1 MNVTS
6 DQQTDTQDQPQG
18 QTCEHALETQPK
30 RTWPVRLALA
40 VLRIPD
46 WLLIGWL
53 MIGLVRLYQI
63 FLSPIFGRQ
72 CRFQP
77 TCSHYFIGA
86 VKKDGAV
93 IGAIRGAYR
102 ILRCNPWCTGG
113 WDPP

>member
-1 MNVTS
+1 MNLTTDPPTDAAHEPQADGGQS
-6 DQQTDTQDQPQG
+6 QQ
-18 QTCEHALETQPK
+18 HARPRRSLA
-30 RTWPVRLALA
+30 VRIALA

-46 WLLIGWL
+46 WLMIGWL

-72 CRFQP
+72 CRFHP

-102 ILRCNPWCTGG
+102 ILRCNPWCQGG

>member
-1 MNVTS
+1 MNLTS
-6 DQQTDTQDQPQG
+6 DQPTDAQERPQAQAGEPTQ
-18 QTCEHALETQPK
+18 EVRPK
-30 RTWPVRLALA
+30 RSWAVRLALA
-40 VLRIPD
+40 VLWIPD
-46 WLLIGWL
+46 LLLIGWL

-102 ILRCNPWCTGG
+102 ILRCNPWCPGG

>member
-1 MNVTS
+1 MNLS
-6 DQQTDTQDQPQG
+6 TDPTPETASEPQPQAG
-18 QTCEHALETQPK
+18 ELEQATRPP
-30 RTWPVRLALA
+30 RSFAMRLALA
-40 VLRIPD
+40 VLRTPD
-46 WLLIGWL
+46 LLLIGWL

-102 ILRCNPWCTGG
+102 ILRCNPWCQGG